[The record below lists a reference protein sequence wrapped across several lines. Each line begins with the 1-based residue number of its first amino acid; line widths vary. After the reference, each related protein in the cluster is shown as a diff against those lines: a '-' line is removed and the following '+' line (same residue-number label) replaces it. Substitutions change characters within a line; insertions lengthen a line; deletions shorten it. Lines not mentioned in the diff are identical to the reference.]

1 MIENDVL
8 IQEYSITGWDFSR
21 AGEASCEIKDTLK
34 QIGIP
39 NDVLKRIAIACYE
52 AEMNVVM
59 YAKSATL
66 RCEISPEL
74 IIIIF
79 DDKGPGIENI
89 EMALKPGY
97 STATPEIRE
106 MGFGAGMGLPNI
118 KQNADNLNISSVVG
132 KGTKLEM
139 RFNLNYS

>member
-1 MIENDVL
+1 MIKNDVL
-8 IQEYSITGWDFSR
+8 TQEYAIKGWDFSR
-21 AGEASCEIKDTLK
+21 AGEASCEIKNTLK
-34 QIGIP
+34 QISIP
-39 NDVLKRIAIACYE
+39 TDILKRIAIACYE

-74 IIIIF
+74 VIITF
-79 DDKGPGIENI
+79 DDKGPGIINI
-89 EMALKPGY
+89 ELALKPGF

-118 KQNADNLNISSVVG
+118 KQNADSFNISSVVG

-139 RFNLNYS
+139 RFKLN

>member
-8 IQEYSITGWDFSR
+8 TQEYTIEGWDFTR

-34 QIGIP
+34 QVGIP
-39 NDVLKRIAIACYE
+39 PDILKRIAIACYE

-74 IIIIF
+74 IIITFSIYLY
-79 DDKGPGIENI
+79 KRTRLNWT
-89 EMALKPGY
+89 LK
-97 STATPEIRE
+97 SAACMSAIC
-106 MGFGAGMGLPNI
+106 
-118 KQNADNLNISSVVG
+118 
-132 KGTKLEM
+132 
-139 RFNLNYS
+139 

>member
-1 MIENDVL
+1 MIENDIL
-8 IQEYSITGWDFSR
+8 IQEYSIKGWDFSR

-39 NDVLKRIAIACYE
+39 QDVLRRIAIATYE

-74 IIIIF
+74 IIITF
-79 DDKGPGIENI
+79 DDRGPGIENI
-89 EMALKPGY
+89 DLALKPGY

-118 KQNADNLNISSVVG
+118 KQNTDSFNISSVVG
-132 KGTKLEM
+132 KGTKLDM
-139 RFNLNYS
+139 RFNLN